1 MDWLASAVSK
11 VSDFVEQSKE
21 EFLAEQAKYCTDE
34 PAPPAETVSTT
45 ASTPAASAAALRF
58 IEDPTWLKERADK
71 LKHVGLAML
80 NPLGDDESSAAAVDT
95 SDEQRLPWERADISA
110 ETAAAMR
117 ALSKDHMAFLL
128 MPSEE
133 TLFRFDLSA
142 TMPVILRLLQ
152 IDPQIER
159 WRFLLVPKR

>member
-1 MDWLASAVSK
+1 MDWFASAARK
-11 VSDFVEQSKE
+11 VSDFVEQSKD

-34 PAPPAETVSTT
+34 QPASA
-45 ASTPAASAAALRF
+45 PAASAAAPHAALRD
-58 IEDPTWLKERADK
+58 IVQDPTWLKERADK

-80 NPLGDDESSAAAVDT
+80 NPLGDDESSPSAAGAADMGA
-95 SDEQRLPWERADISA
+95 RLPWERAGISA

-117 ALSKDHMAFLL
+117 ALSKDHMAFLS
-128 MPSEE
+128 MPSED
-133 TLFRFDLSA
+133 TCFRFDLSA

-152 IDPQIER
+152 LDPQIER

>member
-21 EFLAEQAKYCTDE
+21 EFLAEQAKYCSDE
-34 PAPPAETVSTT
+34 PALPAQ
-45 ASTPAASAAALRF
+45 PASA
-58 IEDPTWLKERADK
+58 PTVGLAEVWLKERADK

-80 NPLGDDESSAAAVDT
+80 NPLGDDESNATAAGT
-95 SDEQRLPWERADISA
+95 GDEPRLPWERADLSA
-110 ETAAAMR
+110 ETATAMR
-117 ALSKDHMAFLL
+117 ALSKDHMAFLS
-128 MPSEE
+128 MPSED

-142 TMPVILRLLQ
+142 TMPMILRLLQ
-152 IDPQIER
+152 LDPQIER